1 MVKALVIDSEK
12 CVGCMTCELVCS
24 GKHEGEFNPRLSRIK
39 VIRGENEWGGF
50 PMTCLQCE
58 SAWCIA
64 ACAAKAIT
72 RDETL
77 GRVVINY
84 DKCIGCRLCAM
95 FCPFGAIG
103 FDIVSKRV
111 IKCDLCDGDP
121 ECAKVCFY
129 GAIEYV
135 DVRDIGAVKQNEYRE
150 KFSGVMSKTA

>member
-1 MVKALVIDSEK
+1 MAKALVIDAKK

-39 VIRGENEWGGF
+39 VIREEVEWGGF
-50 PMTCLQCE
+50 PMICFQCE
-58 SAWCIA
+58 SAWCVA
-64 ACAAKAIT
+64 ACTTKAIS

-77 GRVVINY
+77 GRLIIDY

-95 FCPFGAIG
+95 FCPFGAIN
-103 FDIVSKRV
+103 FDSVRKRV

-129 GAIEYV
+129 GAIQYV
-135 DVRDIGAVKQNEYRE
+135 DVRDIGAAKQKEYVG
-150 KFSGVMSKTA
+150 KFSGIKSKTA

>member
-1 MVKALVIDSEK
+1 MTKALVIDAEK
-12 CVGCMTCELVCS
+12 CVGCRTCELVCS
-24 GKHEGEFNPRLSRIK
+24 GKHEGEFNPRLTRIK
-39 VIRGENEWGGF
+39 VVRGENEWGGF
-50 PMTCLQCE
+50 PMACLQCE

-64 ACAAKAIT
+64 ACTAKAIS

-95 FCPFGAIG
+95 FCPFGAIN
-103 FDIVSKRV
+103 FDSVSKRV

-129 GAIEYV
+129 GAIQYV
-135 DVRDIGAVKQNEYRE
+135 DVREIGAAKQKECME
-150 KFSGVMSKTA
+150 KLSKLTSKTA

>member
-1 MVKALVIDSEK
+1 
-12 CVGCMTCELVCS
+12 
-24 GKHEGEFNPRLSRIK
+24 
-39 VIRGENEWGGF
+39 
-50 PMTCLQCE
+50 
-58 SAWCIA
+58 
-64 ACAAKAIT
+64 
-72 RDETL
+72 
-77 GRVVINY
+77 
-84 DKCIGCRLCAM
+84 M